1 MKLEELVELHYITPI
16 ANIPSIYTHGILSHK
31 MTQKLEHESISMQE
45 IQERRAQVVVPGGRP
60 LHEYVNLYFD
70 ARNPMMFLRKAAHLD
85 LCVLRIAPSV
95 LNIPGVVITD
105 RNASSGYALFKP
117 APQGLAIV
125 DKELVFAKDWTHPDQ
140 IEYWNRKSAKN
151 AEVLVPDR
159 VDWRFILG
167 AYVSCPES
175 EEVLVKTKDNT
186 TIIDIVVNGQLF
198 FR

>member
-1 MKLEELVELHYITPI
+1 MKLAELVELHYITPI

-31 MTQKLEHESISMQE
+31 MTQKLEHKSISMQK
-45 IQERRAQVVVPGGRP
+45 IQERRAQVVLPGGRP

-70 ARNPMMFLRKAAHLD
+70 ARNPMMFKRKDAHLE
-85 LCVLRIAPSV
+85 LCVLRIAPKV
-95 LNIPGVVITD
+95 LEIPGVVITD
-105 RNASSGYALFKP
+105 RNASSGYALFKT

-125 DKELVFAKDWTHPDQ
+125 NEELVFAKDWTHPDQ
-140 IEYWNRKSAKN
+140 FEYWNRKSAKC

-159 VDWRFILG
+159 VDQRFILG

-175 EEVLVKTKDNT
+175 EEVLVKTNTKT
-186 TIIDIVVNGQLF
+186 TIIDIVINGQLF

>member
-1 MKLEELVELHYITPI
+1 MKLEELIELHYITPL

-31 MTQKLEHESISMQE
+31 MTQKLEHKSISMQE
-45 IQERRAQVVVPGGRP
+45 IQERRAQVIVPGGRP

-125 DKELVFAKDWTHPDQ
+125 DKELVFAKDWTHADL

-159 VDWRFILG
+159 VDPRFILG